1 MRWLGRSWT
10 TRTQAIAAGVV
21 LSYAA
26 LALSG
31 CSSPIAD
38 MPSLDSDAVVRPK
51 EPGGYLPVND
61 VPRER
66 ETPIISPEGRAKIEK
81 ELAAARDRQASAGT
95 AGKDR

>member
-1 MRWLGRSWT
+1 MTSADQGRRRWARAL
-10 TRTQAIAAGVV
+10 AASVV
-21 LSYAA
+21 LCTP

-38 MPSLDSDAVVRPK
+38 MPSLEADAIVRPK

-66 ETPIISPEGRAKIEK
+66 ETRMISPEERAQIEQ
-81 ELAAARDRQASAGT
+81 ELKAARDRQASAGQPG
-95 AGKDR
+95 ARDR